1 MSDEFLRV
9 ATQEIN
15 EELEHIDSILSS
27 CNSDSDISEHC
38 QAIEGHFHK
47 IKGLTP
53 MMGKEKIGKISEMLD
68 SILKNILDGQKI
80 DGIYD
85 VLLESH
91 TYMKNDMT
99 GQDSNYDALEK
110 KIKERYTKFID

>member
-15 EELEHIDSILSS
+15 EELKNIENILDSCS
-27 CNSDSDISEHC
+27 SDSDIDEHC
-38 QAIEGHFHK
+38 QKIEGHLHK

-53 MMGKEKIGKISEMLD
+53 MMGKERIGKISEMLD
-68 SILKNILDGQKI
+68 SILKNILDGKKI
-80 DGIYD
+80 DDIHN

-91 TYMKNDMT
+91 TYMKNDMA
-99 GQDSNYDALEK
+99 GHASDYDALEN
-110 KIKERYTKFID
+110 KIKERYSKFID

>member
-15 EELEHIDSILSS
+15 EELEHIDSTLSS
-27 CNSDSDISEHC
+27 CSSDSDVVEHC
-38 QAIEGHFHK
+38 QDIEGYFHK

-53 MMGKEKIGKISEMLD
+53 MMGKEKIGKISEMID
-68 SILKNILDGQKI
+68 SILKNILDGKKI

-85 VLLESH
+85 ILIESY
-91 TYMKNDMT
+91 TYMKNDMD
-99 GQDSNYDALEK
+99 GQDSSYDTLEN
-110 KIKERYTKFID
+110 KIKEHYSKFID